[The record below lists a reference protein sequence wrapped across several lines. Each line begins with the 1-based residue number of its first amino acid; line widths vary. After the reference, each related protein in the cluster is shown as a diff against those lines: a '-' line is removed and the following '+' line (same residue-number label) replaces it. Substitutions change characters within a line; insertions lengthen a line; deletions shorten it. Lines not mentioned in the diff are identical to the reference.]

1 MFSDCASTSSY
12 LIRVHP
18 DVACLKA
25 DGGESVSDDL
35 VVCVAHVY

>member
-12 LIRVHP
+12 LIRVP